1 MLDKKPLFRNI
12 GRLTTGVILLG
23 LVSVI
28 VATAAGVAQNGEIAG
43 FKTGNLFAEKETP
56 AEEQSSVP
64 VSTDV
69 PKQPQAE
76 KVVYLT
82 FDDGPDPEITPR
94 VLQILTQHSVP
105 ATFFVVG
112 TQIEAHPELL
122 YQIHEAGHAIGSHSY
137 NHRYKELYTSPA
149 AYLVQMERCNTL
161 IAATIG
167 ITPAISRAPGGTT
180 GSFTADFWSSLEQ
193 HGYKDVGWN
202 ISSGDASSAKATQI
216 AGNVIAQTEKN
227 KFLWRNA
234 IVLMHD
240 GKGHA
245 ETAAALPAIIEYF
258 QQQGFEFRSVDTS
271 TPPAW

>member
-1 MLDKKPLFRNI
+1 MLNKQSLFRNSGSLAI
-12 GRLTTGVILLG
+12 GVILLG
-23 LVSVI
+23 LVSII
-28 VATAAGVAQNGEIAG
+28 VAAAAGVGQNSELPG
-43 FKTGNLFAEKETP
+43 FMTGKLCTEKETP
-56 AEEQSSVP
+56 VEEQSSVP
-64 VSTDV
+64 VSADV

-94 VLQILTQHSVP
+94 ILQILQQHGVS

-112 TQIEAHPELL
+112 TQIEAHPEILR
-122 YQIHEAGHAIGSHSY
+122 QIHTAGHAIGNHSY
-137 NHRYKELYTSPA
+137 NHRYNELYRSPA
-149 AYLVQMERCNTL
+149 AYLAQLERCNAL
-161 IAATIG
+161 IAA
-167 ITPAISRAPGGTT
+167 ITGVTPRISRAPGGTT

-193 HGYKDVGWN
+193 YGCKDIGWN
-202 ISSGDASSAKATQI
+202 ICSGDASAAKATQI
-216 AGNVIAQTEKN
+216 TGNVIAQAEKN

-258 QQQGFEFRSVDTS
+258 QKEGFEFRSADSS
-271 TPPAW
+271 TPAAW